1 MPLPLASLARRPPA
15 PLARVRASA
24 GSRPAGVC
32 GRPGRRGTE
41 GVALFKP
48 APIRSSSAMPS
59 RRACSVS
66 SVSSRS
72 GVGIQSNG
80 HPSNTNIGTMNGA
93 GSSHGRPRGWR
104 ASSRCRRLRREMAV
118 APHLF
123 GRKRHVMRPSAL
135 EITVRD
141 FAVTAGHPPSACWRA
156 PWTPPRPFR
165 SSSPMPSRLNGLRG
179 AGFDRSGHKKG
190 PAVTGPS
197 LGHYRQWWYICQAT
211 NASKPT
217 WAREKSQ
224 SRRRISTSSPS
235 MRHSTL

>member
-135 EITVRD
+135 EIVAGG
-141 FAVTAGHPPSACWRA
+141 FALTPRHRRIALSLFAGTRNSAA
-156 PWTPPRPFR
+156 PLSIAVGSSGASMTPRKRTLAAILKTFQVIGFSGSGFLAMPQYRPRGYAR
-165 SSSPMPSRLNGLRG
+165 SSR
-179 AGFDRSGHKKG
+179 
-190 PAVTGPS
+190 
-197 LGHYRQWWYICQAT
+197 
-211 NASKPT
+211 
-217 WAREKSQ
+217 
-224 SRRRISTSSPS
+224 
-235 MRHSTL
+235 